1 MSLFTSTELTCPH
14 CAEKV
19 PFDVCASVNA
29 DRRPDLR
36 DAILNGTFQLAT
48 CPHCSGQ
55 FHMEP
60 QLNYLDVGRG
70 QWIAAFPHDQIDQW
84 ATIEA
89 AATESFGK
97 AYGPQASAAEREV
110 GDDLTVRVVFGWAG
124 LREKL
129 LAMDAKIDDVQLEQ
143 AKLVLMRELDDPPLP
158 IGAELR
164 LVAVTDTPDAELTV
178 AVLDRD
184 GSELERM
191 DVPMEVISDVAQ
203 DADAWAPLVAKLQ
216 AGAYVD
222 MQRLTRGE

>member
-1 MSLFTSTELTCPH
+1 MSLFTSSELACPH
-14 CAEKV
+14 CSQQV

-36 DAILNGTFQLAT
+36 AAILDNTFQLAT

-55 FHMEP
+55 FRMEP

-70 QWIAAFPHDQIDQW
+70 QWIAAFPHDQIDNW

-89 AATESFGK
+89 AAQESFGK
-97 AYGPQASAAEREV
+97 AYGPQASAVEREI

-129 LAMDAKIDDVQLEQ
+129 LAMDARLNDVHLEQ

-164 LVAVTDTPDAELTV
+164 LVAVTNTPDAELTV
-178 AVLDRD
+178 AVLDRN

-191 DVPMEVISDVAQ
+191 DVPMDVLSDVAQ
-203 DADAWAPLVAKLQ
+203 DAEAWAPLTAKLQ

-222 MQRLTRGE
+222 MQRLTRGA